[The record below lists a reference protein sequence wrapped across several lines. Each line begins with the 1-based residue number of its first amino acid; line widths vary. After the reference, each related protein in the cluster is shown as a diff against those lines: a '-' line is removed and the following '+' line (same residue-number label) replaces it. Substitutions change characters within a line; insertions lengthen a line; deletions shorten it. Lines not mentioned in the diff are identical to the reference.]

1 MKRFLFA
8 FTLALALVAGSQ
20 GTARAN
26 GGTNYN
32 GSIGLNLGFKIGFS
46 YTSNCQQ
53 GYCPSSYCP
62 SGYCPSP
69 YDNFAPSHP
78 YGAGSGS
85 GYGSGYGYY
94 APQSYYGGYGY

>member
-1 MKRFLFA
+1 MKRFIFA

-46 YTSNCQQ
+46 YSGNCQQ
-53 GYCPSSYCP
+53 GYCPS
-62 SGYCPSP
+62 SP

-78 YGAGSGS
+78 YGAGYGSGS
-85 GYGSGYGYY
+85 GYGHGYN